1 MDNKRPTE
9 KDILHL
15 SNFYRRIGQPF
26 TMTPNGPMPCAED
39 STFQKVSELK
49 ATAVVAGDLLRGL
62 RLESPS
68 GETGNMVAPSDL
80 AKDAFI
86 YQGSDAGIP
95 PAINSTVLGNR
106 SRTAVDH
113 IPLPITSKDL
123 MESERPEGYRKIEVK
138 FSFVDRSEATPET
151 KGRVE
156 ILYDK
161 SEKGFI
167 MFPYDDALVGPGST
181 KTLMLE
187 EVVDGGEGT
196 GACWVAERCSEQSI
210 I

>member
-9 KDILHL
+9 KDILYL
-15 SNFYRRIGQPF
+15 QNFYRRIGQPF
-26 TMTPNGPMPCAED
+26 VMTPNGPMPCEED

-49 ATAVVAGDLLRGL
+49 VIAVVAGGILRGL
-62 RLESPS
+62 RLQSPS

-86 YQGSDAGIP
+86 YQGSDAGIH
-95 PAINSTVLGNR
+95 PAIRSTVLGTR

-113 IPLPITSKDL
+113 IPLPITNKDL
-123 MESERPEGYRKIEVK
+123 MESERPDGYRKIEVK
-138 FSFVDRSEATPET
+138 FSLVDRREVNSQN

-156 ILYDK
+156 ILQDAYDK
-161 SEKGFI
+161 GLLI
-167 MFPYDDALVGPGST
+167 FPYDDALVGPGST
-181 KTLMLE
+181 KALMLE

-196 GACWVAERCSEQSI
+196 GACWVVDGRSGA
-210 I
+210 